1 MRRTLSIAAA
11 LILSTTLV
19 FAALPVSPTT
29 QVTATTSDTGDDG
42 TVVCGTAITSS
53 PAAGT
58 ENGVYVDFTYS
69 YNIDAA
75 LGSYA
80 SIEISWNAGG
90 AWEEAHKIT
99 WLSSGVNTGS
109 ARYPAV
115 GLEKNSQIVSD
126 IEIRACANIGSG
138 GSQTD
143 STMTPSWS
151 IEQDTGARRRVIV
164 ATSN

>member
-1 MRRTLSIAAA
+1 MKRTLSIVAA
-11 LILSTTLV
+11 LILSTTLAL
-19 FAALPVSPTT
+19 AALPVSPTT
-29 QVTATTSDTGDDG
+29 QVTATATDAANDATE
-42 TVVCGTAITSS
+42 VCSAAVSSS

-58 ENGVYVDFTYS
+58 EDGVYVDFTYS
-69 YNIDAA
+69 YDIDST

-99 WLSSGVNTGS
+99 WLSSGINTGS
-109 ARYPAV
+109 ARYPDV
-115 GLEKNSQIVSD
+115 GLEKDSQVVSD
-126 IEIRACANIGSG
+126 IEIRACANHYGASG
-138 GSQTD
+138 QTD

-151 IEQDTGARRRVIV
+151 IEQDTSARRRIIV